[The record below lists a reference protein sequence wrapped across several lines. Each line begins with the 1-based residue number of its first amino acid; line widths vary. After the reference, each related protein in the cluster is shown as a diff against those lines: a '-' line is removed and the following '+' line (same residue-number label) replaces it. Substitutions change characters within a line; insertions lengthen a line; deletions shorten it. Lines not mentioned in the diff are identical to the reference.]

1 MKSSLKKTLYVG
13 LAAVSV
19 LAASGFAAQ
28 NASAK
33 SYAYVTKPAYFKTA
47 PESRNVV
54 PTGDNALYTKP
65 GTIKGARVIASKT
78 TMGNLAN
85 SKKSSDFFRAYSIVS
100 TNRGSVY
107 YKVVSFDG
115 HYRGWVYG
123 GKSTTKFDGGIAP
136 ATTTKSAT
144 MPSTTTGYTIA
155 DASKNTIWTAP
166 KNTQYKAAKITGFDS
181 TDTFTVTG
189 AETKSREGSLYY
201 QVKDDQ
207 KPSVT
212 GWIYYTG
219 LKAPQ
224 GNSVKVSYVDKT
236 TGKEVGTS
244 SVAFGKDASYTNVT
258 TTDNLKS
265 ILSGVPSGYV
275 PYSNDN
281 GGSASFNNRDAAA
294 VAKNGDTITFNV
306 KPAATNATKA
316 IKVVLV
322 DQSGNALDL
331 RTNDQTALDASGAKA
346 VFQVSAGS
354 TVTADDVQNIIN
366 DAHLDTVLDN
376 TTNRTYQF
384 VSGADTATTT
394 NDAGNTVTVRAVYQ
408 LLK

>member
-1 MKSSLKKTLYVG
+1 MKSSLKKSLYVG

-33 SYAYVTKPAYFKTA
+33 SYAYVTKPEYFTTA

-54 PTGDNALYTKP
+54 PTGGNALYTKP
-65 GTIKGARVIASKT
+65 GTTKGARVIASTT
-78 TMGNLAN
+78 TMGNLA
-85 SKKSSDFFRAYSIVS
+85 KSVKSTDFFRAYSIVK

-115 HYRGWVYG
+115 RYRGWIYG
-123 GKSTTKFDGGIAP
+123 GKDDTKFGGGITP

-144 MPSTTTGYTIA
+144 MPSVTTGYTIA

-189 AETKSREGSLYY
+189 AETKAREGSLYY

-212 GWIYYTG
+212 GWIYYSG

-224 GNSVKVSYVDKT
+224 GNTVKVNYVDKT
-236 TGKEVGTS
+236 TGNSVGTS
-244 SVAFGKDASYTNVT
+244 SLSFDKNASYTNAT

-275 PYSNDN
+275 PYSNDY
-281 GGSASFNNRDAAA
+281 GGSASFDNRDAAA
-294 VAKNGDTITFNV
+294 IAKNGDTVTFNV
-306 KPAATNATKA
+306 KPVATNTTKA
-316 IKVVLV
+316 IKVTLV
-322 DQSGNALDL
+322 DQSGNALKL
-331 RTNDQTALDASGAKA
+331 NPNDQAAADASGAKA
-346 VFQVSAGS
+346 AFQVPAGS
-354 TVTADDVQNIIN
+354 TITANDIQNIII
-366 DAHLDTVLDN
+366 DAHLTNVLDSLN
-376 TTNRTYQF
+376 NKYQF
-384 VSGADTATTT
+384 VSGSDTPTTT
-394 NDAGNTVTVRAVYQ
+394 SDAGNTITVRATYQ
-408 LLK
+408 LVK

>member
-28 NASAK
+28 TASAK
-33 SYAYVTKPAYFKTA
+33 SYAYVTSPAYFTSA

-54 PTGDNALYTKP
+54 PTGGNALYTKP
-65 GTIKGARVIASKT
+65 GTVKGARVIASKT

-123 GKSTTKFDGGIAP
+123 GKSTTKFDGGITP

-212 GWIYYTG
+212 GWIYYSG

-236 TGKEVGTS
+236 TGKEVGTG
-244 SVAFGKDASYTNVT
+244 SVAFGKDASYTNAT

-322 DQSGNALDL
+322 DQKGNALNL
-331 RTNDQTALDASGAKA
+331 KAQDQSALDASGAKA
-346 VFQVSAGS
+346 AFQVSAGTTITGS
-354 TVTADDVQNIIN
+354 DVQNIVN
-366 DAHLDTVLDN
+366 DASLNNLFDN
-376 TTNRTYQF
+376 AGISYQF
-384 VSGADTATTT
+384 VSGADTPTTT
-394 NDAGNTVTVRAVYQ
+394 SNAGNTVTVRAVY
-408 LLK
+408 KANF